1 MMGQYILILGETAEQ
16 IKRCI
21 PYSQM
26 SLSGENMDSEVHDN
40 MAFIFWSALV
50 ALATEHHASTS
61 ALNVG
66 SSLFHKNCDKLCDG

>member
-16 IKRCI
+16 IKGCI

-40 MAFIFWSALV
+40 MAFIFLECAGSFG
-50 ALATEHHASTS
+50 HRTS
-61 ALNVG
+61 CI
-66 SSLFHKNCDKLCDG
+66 HLCSECW